1 MAVMIEK
8 SGPVTTVVLSR
19 PEVKNAVDPA
29 TARELY
35 HAFLDFEHDPDARV
49 AVFYGE
55 NGSFCAGYDL
65 KALSSGE
72 GAEWAEAILFKDGD
86 ENGPGP
92 VGPMGPSRLELSKPV
107 IAAVEGPAVAGGT
120 ELALWCDFR
129 VMAEDAFF
137 GIYCR
142 RWGVPLIDGGTV
154 RLPRLVGMGR
164 ALEII
169 LTGRKVPA
177 EEALSIGMCEYVVPH
192 GQARAKAEAL
202 AHEIARFPQA
212 CVRADR
218 ASAYRQAGLSVHEG
232 LRSEFA
238 GSLPVIRAES
248 VTGAGRFADGLGRH
262 GDFRKI

>member
-1 MAVMIEK
+1 MAVIVEAR
-8 SGPVTTVVLSR
+8 GPVTTIVMNR

-29 TARELY
+29 TAREL
-35 HAFLDFEHDPDARV
+35 HAAFLAFDTDPEASA
-49 AVFYGE
+49 AVFHGSG
-55 NGSFCAGYDL
+55 GSFCAGYDL
-65 KALSSGE
+65 KALASGE
-72 GAEWAEAILFKDGD
+72 GADWAEAIGFP
-86 ENGPGP
+86 ERAAEPAP
-92 VGPMGPSRLELSKPV
+92 IGPMGISRLELSKPV

-129 VMAEDAFF
+129 VMAEDAYF

-177 EEALSIGMCEYVVPH
+177 EEALRIGLCEYVVPH
-192 GQARAKAEAL
+192 GEARAKAEAL
-202 AHEIARFPQA
+202 AHAIARFPQA

-218 ASAYRQAGLSVHEG
+218 ASVQRQQGLS
-232 LRSEFA
+232 LREAMGAEYA
-238 GSLPVIRAES
+238 GGLPVIRAES
-248 VTGAGRFADGLGRH
+248 VGGAARFSGGLGRH
-262 GDFRKI
+262 GDYGRI

>member
-1 MAVMIEK
+1 MTVIVEK
-8 SGPVTTVVLSR
+8 SGPVTTIVMSR

-29 TARELY
+29 TAREL
-35 HAFLDFEHDPDARV
+35 HRSFLAFEADPEASV
-49 AVFYGE
+49 AVFHGAH
-55 NGSFCAGYDL
+55 GSFCAGYDL
-65 KALSSGE
+65 KALAAGE
-72 GAEWAEAILFKDGD
+72 GADWAEAIGFPDDRL
-86 ENGPGP
+86 EPNPI
-92 VGPMGPSRLELSKPV
+92 GPMGVSRLELSKPV

-177 EEALSIGMCEYVVPH
+177 EEALRIGLCEYVVPH
-192 GQARAKAEAL
+192 GETRAKAEAL

-218 ASAYRQAGLSVHEG
+218 ASAHRQQGLAEREA
-232 LRSEFA
+232 LRVEFG

-248 VTGAGRFADGLGRH
+248 VGGAGRFAGGLGRH
-262 GDFRKI
+262 GDYRKI